1 MIFRKETTMQQA
13 LEKARGRPCGGGG
26 QAKVP
31 SATELT
37 RVEKCLTGS
46 RTELR
51 DRALLYLQYATG
63 MRAGE
68 LAALDVGDV
77 FHHGEIQREFRL
89 GTEDTKYCR
98 SRTIYLETPKA
109 LTALL
114 AYLTQRNPNLRFTG
128 SEPLFVGQ
136 KRNAREG
143 TFRLSANSIVGVF
156 ARMYARAGI
165 VGASSHSGR
174 RWFMTELARRGV
186 HPRIIQ
192 QRAGH
197 SSLAVTQRYI
207 EISPDQEKEAV
218 RLIKL

>member
-1 MIFRKETTMQQA
+1 MQTTQR
-13 LEKARGRPCGGGG
+13 KARGRPAGGGG

-31 SATELT
+31 SSAELT
-37 RVEKCLTGS
+37 RVDKCLTGS
-46 RTELR
+46 RTAVR

-77 FHHGEIQREFRL
+77 FHQGTIRREFRL
-89 GTEDTKYCR
+89 GTADTKYCR

-109 LTALL
+109 ITALFT
-114 AYLTQRNPNLRFTG
+114 YLRERNPTLGFTG
-128 SEPLFVGQ
+128 TEPLFVGQ
-136 KRNAREG
+136 KRNARDG
-143 TFRLSANSIVGVF
+143 SFRLSANSIVGVF

-165 VGASSHSGR
+165 AGASSHSGR